1 MFYVTLVM
9 RPEHTHPDSTGEETE
24 QYDTIAEAMAEAQ
37 AAVLTRVVLEYAE
50 VGRFHP
56 EIGKPGMLYG
66 VYSVDQDGYLSCRNR
81 F

>member
-9 RPEHTHPDSTGEETE
+9 RPEHTHPESTGDETE

-37 AAVLTRVVLEYAE
+37 AAVLTRGVLEYAE

-56 EIGKPGMLYG
+56 EINKQGILYC
-66 VYSVDQDGYLSCRNR
+66 VYSVDQDGYLSCRNK